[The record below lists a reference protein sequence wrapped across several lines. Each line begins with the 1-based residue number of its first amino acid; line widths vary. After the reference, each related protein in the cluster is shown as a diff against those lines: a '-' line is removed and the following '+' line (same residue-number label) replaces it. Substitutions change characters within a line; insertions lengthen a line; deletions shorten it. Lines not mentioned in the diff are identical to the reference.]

1 MTTSPTSIEIRS
13 YQVGFGDCFLLSFL
27 YPDDVK
33 RHVLIDFGTSELP
46 RGLKPSTHMPR
57 VAEDI
62 RKVCGGRLDAVVA
75 THRHLDHISGFATDG
90 TNGQSGTVIAACEP
104 TLVLQPW
111 TEDPKAA
118 TDARSATKLPSRS
131 PKTFLLGMSS
141 MHQIAEAVAAM
152 TTSPPPSMSAALVKQ
167 LRFLG
172 ETNIKNKSA
181 VTNLIRMGSRK
192 GATAVWARHGDP
204 SGLDRLLPGV
214 KVHVLGPPDLTQ
226 TEAIRTM
233 RSSDPDEFWPLLAG
247 PAGVRAR
254 SVAPLSRALARRV
267 SATLPPEARWFRDR
281 LEHMSGQ
288 QLMEIVTLLDQQM
301 NNTSLV
307 LLFEVGRKKLLFPG
321 DAQLENWSYALKDA
335 PASAVAATRQ
345 LIGAVDVYKVG
356 HHGSRN
362 ATPKQMLWMSLKKRG
377 KGRASPLVTLLSTL
391 PGKHSG
397 VPNPALLDALARESI
412 LHNTN
417 KPERDVK
424 GPLGTLV
431 TVKV

>member
-1 MTTSPTSIEIRS
+1 MAISPTKIEIRS

-27 YPDDVK
+27 YPAGVK

-46 RGLKPSTHMPR
+46 RGLKPSTYMPR
-57 VAEDI
+57 IAEDI
-62 RKVCGGRLDAVVA
+62 RKVCGGRLDAVVV

-90 TNGQSGTVIAACEP
+90 TNGQSGTIIAGCAP
-104 TLVLQPW
+104 KLVLQPW
-111 TEDPKAA
+111 TEDPRAA
-118 TDARSATKLPSRS
+118 TNARSATRNSTRS
-131 PKTFLLGMSS
+131 PKGFLAGLMS
-141 MHQIAEAVAAM
+141 MHQIAEAVSAM
-152 TTSPPPSMSAALVKQ
+152 TLSPPPTMSAALVRQ

-181 VTNLIRMGSRK
+181 VTNLIKMGSSK

-204 SGLDRLLPGV
+204 SGLEPLLPGV

-247 PAGVRAR
+247 PAGSLGRG
-254 SVAPLSRALARRV
+254 VAPLSQAIGRRS
-267 SATLPPEARWFRDR
+267 SAELPCEARWFRDR
-281 LEHMSGQ
+281 LDRMSGQ

-335 PASAVAATRQ
+335 PSAEATRA
-345 LIGAVDVYKVG
+345 LLSGVDVYKVG

-362 ATPKQMLWMSLKKRG
+362 ATPKQMLWEQFRKRG
-377 KGRASPLVTLLSTL
+377 TGRSAKIVTLLSTM

-397 VPNPALLDALARESI
+397 VPSQSLVDALSHETTLHDTDQPDRE
-412 LHNTN
+412 
-417 KPERDVK
+417 VK
-424 GPLGTLV
+424 VPLGMCV
-431 TVKV
+431 PIAV